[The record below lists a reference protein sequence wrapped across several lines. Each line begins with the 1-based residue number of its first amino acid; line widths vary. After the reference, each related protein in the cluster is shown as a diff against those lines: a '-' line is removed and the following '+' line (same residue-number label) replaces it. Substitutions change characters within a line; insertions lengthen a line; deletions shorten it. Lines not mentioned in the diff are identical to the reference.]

1 VKRQHKT
8 LSNHLGCSQY
18 SFRLIS
24 HHCGK
29 SKVWK
34 GKKLTVPNSHY
45 NAQFAFE
52 TPRQPEAP
60 KPSTRQLV
68 INKLGGSVVATGIV
82 VGAVVGGAV
91 GAGTAIATSVVTG
104 GNSTV
109 IVNNAQRV
117 NWVTAVSQKA
127 APSVVT
133 ISVGDSTQ
141 GGSGSGVVLTKDG
154 YILTNTHVVTME
166 GATGNAAIE
175 VRTADDK
182 VYSATIVGTDPTN
195 DLAVI
200 KINPIAPLVPASFA
214 NSDQINVGDSV
225 VAIGSPLGLDATVTS
240 GIVSALNRSIQ
251 VANSAAPENGATSG
265 SLQMLGNASAADAI
279 NLSVIQTDAAINPGN
294 SGGALLNDRGEVVG
308 INVAIASAG
317 SASFSQAGSIGV
329 GFAIPANNAHRI
341 AQEIM
346 KTGKAKH
353 AMLGAYITDAMS
365 SKSDAAV
372 SIGAKVSKLMPGGPA
387 AKSGLKVGDVVTKL
401 DGRTINSA
409 QDLTAAVRLLAPNT
423 QVTLTV
429 LRAGVP
435 QEIQV
440 TLGDAVNLK

>member
-1 VKRQHKT
+1 M
-8 LSNHLGCSQY
+8 
-18 SFRLIS
+18 
-24 HHCGK
+24 
-29 SKVWK
+29 
-34 GKKLTVPNSHY
+34 KLTVPNSHY

-52 TPRQPEAP
+52 TPSQPEAP
-60 KPSTRQLV
+60 KPSAKQV
-68 INKLGGSVVATGIV
+68 ILKKLGGSTVATGILL
-82 VGAVVGGAV
+82 GAVVGGAV
-91 GAGTAIATSVVTG
+91 GAGTAIATSVATG
-104 GNSTV
+104 GSSTV

-127 APSVVT
+127 SPSVVT

-166 GATGNAAIE
+166 GATGSAAIE

-182 VYSATIVGTDPTN
+182 VYSATVVGTDPTN
-195 DLAVI
+195 DRAVI
-200 KINPIAPLVPASFA
+200 KINPIAPLVPAVFA
-214 NSDQINVGDSV
+214 DSDKINVGDSV
-225 VAIGSPLGLDATVTS
+225 VAIGSPLGLDETVTS

-251 VANSAAPENGATSG
+251 VANSAAPENGASG
-265 SLQMLGNASAADAI
+265 GGGLQFLGNASNANAI

-294 SGGALLNDRGEVVG
+294 SGGALLDDQGQVVG

-317 SASFSQAGSIGV
+317 SATFSQSGSIGV

-346 KTGKAKH
+346 KSGKAKH
-353 AMLGAYITDAMS
+353 AMLGAYISDAMS
-365 SKSDAAV
+365 SKSAAAV

-387 AKSGLKVGDVVTKL
+387 AKAGLKIDDVVTKL

-423 QVTLTV
+423 QITLTV
-429 LRAGVP
+429 TRAGVP
-435 QEIQV
+435 QDIKV